1 MRPKLTT
8 KKVCVEC
15 NEPILD
21 LVTNNQSTHPGD
33 CRKAYQDKVD
43 SHVRP
48 AYRRKREWEKTLK
61 VIRSLGIDASFLYLP
76 PPAERTASADSIEMT
91 CTDLDIYPSSQL
103 LALIRTGVRERQR
116 NVRKTAKYESELRTK
131 EAKLERDTM
140 AMKAMKRDM
149 DLKGSTRKPAP
160 KTGTQ
165 PNPTPGVTI
174 YRHPE
179 PEFDY
184 DTQAEADEHLAWRD
198 GILKDKPNVVFGN
211 DVLDGRRPPRIRYPN
226 KK

>member
-116 NVRKTAKYESELRTK
+116 NVRKTAKYESELREK
-131 EAKLERDTM
+131 EAKLERDT
-140 AMKAMKRDM
+140 ASMKAMKRDM
-149 DLKGSTRKPAP
+149 DLKGSTR
-160 KTGTQ
+160 Q
-165 PNPTPGVTI
+165 PTPRTITKPNGTTVTT
-174 YRHPE
+174 YRHQE

-211 DVLDGRRPPRIRYPN
+211 HVLDGRRPPRIRYPN